1 MQAPRVPQEDLEPK
15 VEKDPWCNTSTLCL
29 WRITPVS
36 PGVLESSGDMKGH
49 TQQCTCFCSE
59 ETLTTDSSASLAQA
73 LTSPANAQVTSCRQP
88 VARSLNIHRA
98 AWASSTWDGSSS
110 YDLDS
115 KTWLSWKLPPIPRS
129 HAQER
134 SLEAMPMITTFP
146 SLSQIPPKPVL

>member
-1 MQAPRVPQEDLEPK
+1 MQAPGVPQEDLEPK
-15 VEKDPWCNTSTLCL
+15 VEKDPWCNTSALCL

-49 TQQCTCFCSE
+49 TQQGTCFYSE

-98 AWASSTWDGSSS
+98 AW
-110 YDLDS
+110 L
-115 KTWLSWKLPPIPRS
+115 LPQGMEAVPMTLIPRLGYLGS
-129 HAQER
+129 YHQ
-134 SLEAMPMITTFP
+134 SLEAMPRNNLTTFL